1 MYLFSIDS
9 TRRSNDA
16 SLKQYNPWEQLIFL
30 TEDYVILTRCC
41 WDSLGLLSAW
51 GGSVRN
57 PTYFV
62 DWFCVNHHFQ
72 YLTDTWVISKV
83 RQLDIFKSSEI
94 AIGSLS
100 AWRVQVRWAAYP
112 MGEEY
117 SKEMCWRGK
126 RAAWICQASFVWWI
140 WYIWHLC

>member
-1 MYLFSIDS
+1 M
-9 TRRSNDA
+9 
-16 SLKQYNPWEQLIFL
+16 
-30 TEDYVILTRCC
+30 
-41 WDSLGLLSAW
+41 
-51 GGSVRN
+51 RN

-126 RAAWICQASFVWWI
+126 RAAWICQASFV
-140 WYIWHLC
+140 